1 MYIPAHLLRHPV
13 FQTEP
18 DEIDEFIQPEY
29 PLQQSIIEFSN
40 MVFSLNDKRTE
51 RVEFNFELMI

>member
-18 DEIDEFIQPEY
+18 DKIDEFIQPEY
-29 PLQQSIIEFSN
+29 PRQQSIIEFSN
-40 MVFSLNDKRTE
+40 TVFSLNDKGTE
-51 RVEFNFELMI
+51 RVEFNFELMS